1 MLDRPGGGAADLVIG
16 VTHARPGAI
25 SVLSARTRS
34 PYTSRMRARIA
45 LAWTAALSLEVACA
59 DDAPAIATTLATTHE
74 SPSSSGVA
82 TSPGGSTEVGAD
94 SSSSAGPGSTSGP
107 ITGGP
112 ITSGPGGTS
121 GPVTSGEG
129 SSSGDAS
136 SSGGVPLPGCGDA
149 PPADFHAEPS
159 APAADA
165 NIPGPMTALEVTI
178 GGEIL
183 AEATAKFYLREVHTL
198 TDADD
203 FTIVILPDTQ
213 NYTQF
218 PGNFPQY
225 PAQTQWVWDHR
236 NTDRIVAVL
245 HNGDVVQHGNTEEV
259 EWQRADT
266 AMTTLETITANF
278 LDGMPYG
285 VAVGNHDNGAY
296 VHDDKPFSTSMFN
309 KYFGVAR
316 FKGRAYY
323 GGHYGDK
330 NDNSW
335 ILVRAGNLDVL
346 MVNLEYRGVLGQD
359 PKVLAWAKGVFDAH
373 PDALGIVNSHHI
385 VKANGDFS
393 GEGKQIYNAVKSAA
407 NVQLMTSGHIKEIR
421 ARRTDTFMGRKIHSM
436 LADYQDLIVKADDC
450 AGGCGYMRIWRFS
463 PKQNQLKVETYSPS
477 LKKSMT
483 GPQEQFTLA
492 VDLSAATGVFAAV
505 GTTSGPGAALS
516 YAVDD
521 LKPGAAYE
529 WYAVVKECGAKVTTP
544 TRTFTV
550 Q

>member
-1 MLDRPGGGAADLVIG
+1 
-16 VTHARPGAI
+16 
-25 SVLSARTRS
+25 
-34 PYTSRMRARIA
+34 MRARIA
-45 LAWTAALSLEVACA
+45 LAWIAALSLAAACA
-59 DDAPAIATTLATTHE
+59 DDAPAIASSTSTGQE
-74 SPSSSGVA
+74 SPGSSSSGVA
-82 TSPGGSTEVGAD
+82 TGPGGSTEVAD
-94 SSSSAGPGSTSGP
+94 SSSAGPV
-107 ITGGP
+107 
-112 ITSGPGGTS
+112 TSGPGS
-121 GPVTSGEG
+121 SSSGEG
-129 SSSGDAS
+129 SSGDAGSSSDAS
-136 SSGGVPLPGCGDA
+136 SSGGAVPLPGCGDA

-165 NIPGPMTALEVTI
+165 TIPGPMTQLEVTI

-198 TDADD
+198 SDADD

-266 AMTTLETITANF
+266 AMTTLETNTANF

-285 VAVGNHDNGAY
+285 IAVGNHDNGAY

-323 GGHYGDK
+323 GGHYGEK
-330 NDNSW
+330 NDNNW
-335 ILVRAGNLDVL
+335 IKVRAGNLDIV
-346 MVNLEYRGVLGQD
+346 MVSLEYRGELGQD
-359 PKVLAWAKGVFDAH
+359 PKVLAWAKEVLETY

-393 GEGKQIYNAVKSAA
+393 AEGKQIYTALKGVA
-407 NVQLMTSGHIKEIR
+407 NLQLMTSGHIKEFR
-421 ARRTDTFMGRKIHSM
+421 ARRTDTFKGRKVHSM

-483 GPQEQFTLA
+483 GPQEQFTLT
-492 VDLSAATGVFAAV
+492 VDLSAATGVFTSV
-505 GTTSGPGAALS
+505 GATSGPGAALS
-516 YAVDD
+516 LVIDPRFRHD
-521 LKPGAAYE
+521 HGLRLEFGEKGLLGGERSGLPI
-529 WYAVVKECGAKVTTP
+529 
-544 TRTFTV
+544 
-550 Q
+550 